1 MSFIIGAFI
10 VIAVAILVGAASGFG
25 RANEAPRTPAKV
37 ITGSPLRLRGSHA
50 ACMQCG
56 EQLTTYNEASPGL
69 CLQCDHGPYDFA
81 MVESRISSVSGQRR
95 GKFPE

>member
-10 VIAVAILVGAASGFG
+10 VFAVVVVFGAVSALR
-25 RANEAPRTPAKV
+25 RAKEPRRTLQPI

-69 CLQCDHGPYDFA
+69 CLLCDDGTYDFA
-81 MVESRISSVSGQRR
+81 AQGKSGVNH
-95 GKFPE
+95 